1 MVSKNTKF
9 DKLPNEILIK
19 ILLFIGIDDINN
31 YHILLSNYNQFE
43 IYVYNIILN
52 TAIIKNGE
60 YNLTIQFNEN
70 YTLSFPNTNLQNIQR
85 YISDI
90 FKNKNYK
97 NLLNIWYSKKLKF

>member
-1 MVSKNTKF
+1 MVFQNKKF
-9 DKLPNEILIK
+9 DKLPYEILIK
-19 ILLFIGIDDINN
+19 ILLFNGVNNIN
-31 YHILLSNYNQFE
+31 IFEELLSNYNQFE
-43 IYVYNIILN
+43 NYVYDIILN

-60 YNLTIQFNEN
+60 YNLSIQFNEN
-70 YTLSFPNTNLQNIQR
+70 YTLSFPNTNLQNIKR